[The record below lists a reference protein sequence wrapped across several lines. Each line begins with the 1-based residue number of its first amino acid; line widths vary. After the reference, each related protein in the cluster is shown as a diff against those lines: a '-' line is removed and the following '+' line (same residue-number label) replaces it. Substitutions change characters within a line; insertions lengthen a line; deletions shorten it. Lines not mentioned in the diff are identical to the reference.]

1 MPNDTTAKSETTT
14 KASPEAPL
22 VSEKTQMQSETFIG
36 QWNQLIST
44 TNWDKGAII
53 CQWRDSLKQ
62 QEAAVA
68 EYSDEAWAQ
77 MVGGVSSQHVGR
89 LRRTSERFGHV
100 FNEYDGLYWSH
111 FYAALDWDDAEMWL
125 EGAIQNKWSIS
136 QMRHQRWETMGKV
149 AEDRPQ
155 DSDIVTLEMA
165 EETQSLALAEK
176 TEAKRGDSDYIEGP
190 VYEGPD
196 FGDEGEPNG
205 KSSPG
210 KDDGEKVTDAE
221 PAKPHQIRPFESFKD
236 LPEDVMDAANEFK
249 VVIIKHKLAQWEEID
264 RDEMLG
270 LLEAL
275 KQLASIA
282 AE

>member
-1 MPNDTTAKSETTT
+1 MPNDTTAKPETTT
-14 KASPEAPL
+14 DASPETLL

-44 TNWDKGAII
+44 TNWEKGTII
-53 CQWRDSLKQ
+53 CQWRDSLKE
-62 QEAAVA
+62 QEAPVA

-136 QMRHQRWETMGKV
+136 QMRHQRWETLGAV
-149 AEDRPQ
+149 ADDRPQ
-155 DSDIVTLEMA
+155 DSDIVTAEMA

-176 TEAKRGDSDYIEGP
+176 TEAKRGDSEYIEGP

-196 FGDEGEPNG
+196 FGDEGEPNA
-205 KSSPG
+205 KSSGG
-210 KDDGEKVTDAE
+210 KDDDEKDAEAE
-221 PAKPHQIRPFESFKD
+221 PAKPHQIRPFETFKD
-236 LPEDVMDAANEFK
+236 LPDDVMEAANEFK
-249 VVIIKHKLAQWEEID
+249 VVIIKHKLAQWEEIEK
-264 RDEMLG
+264 DEMLA

-275 KQLASIA
+275 KQLATIA